1 MCSFI
6 FIIIKDM
13 PPKSANTQTTQTTK
27 RGTTDLK
34 IPTKA
39 DGTKDKRYNMPQFVN
54 KDGSRD
60 MRTTLTNNR
69 K

>member
-1 MCSFI
+1 
-6 FIIIKDM
+6 M
-13 PPKSANTQTTQTTK
+13 PPKSANTRTTKTTQTTK

-34 IPTKA
+34 MPTKA

>member
-1 MCSFI
+1 
-6 FIIIKDM
+6 M
-13 PPKSANTQTTQTTK
+13 PPKSANTQTTKTTKTTQTTK

-34 IPTKA
+34 MPTKA